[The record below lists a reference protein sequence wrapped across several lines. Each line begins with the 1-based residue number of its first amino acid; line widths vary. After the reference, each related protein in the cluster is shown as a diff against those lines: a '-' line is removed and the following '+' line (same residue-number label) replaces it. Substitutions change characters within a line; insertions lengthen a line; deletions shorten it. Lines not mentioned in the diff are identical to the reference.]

1 MPIHKTKNEDF
12 FKKWSPE
19 MAYVLGFFA
28 ADGNMSPH
36 SNGGR
41 YVEFTSCDK
50 ELIEKTR
57 HLIQSNHKISGRT
70 RSINQKIAY
79 RIQIGSVGLYEDLI
93 SLGLTPNKSL
103 TIKFPDIPPK
113 YLRDFVR
120 GYFDGDGCVYLRKN
134 WAKDRGKL
142 RWVFQTR
149 FTSGSEQF
157 LRKLKSILNT
167 KRICKGGYLY
177 NKKSGY
183 ELVFSHHD
191 GLALFGFMYDN
202 ISAEMYLE
210 RKYDTFQKAFKALH
224 LGT

>member
-1 MPIHKTKNEDF
+1 VPIHKTKNENF

-41 YVEFTSCDK
+41 YIEFTSCDR
-50 ELIEKTR
+50 ELIYKTR
-57 HLIQSNHKISGRT
+57 NLLNSNHKISSRV
-70 RSINQKIAY
+70 RSINHKNAY
-79 RIQIGSVGLYEDLI
+79 RIQIGSVALYRDLV

-103 TIKFPDIPPK
+103 TIKFPKIPAN
-113 YLRDFVR
+113 YLSDFVR

-149 FTSGSEQF
+149 FTSGSGDF
-157 LRKLKSILNT
+157 LESLHEALQKNK
-167 KRICKGGYLY
+167 ICKGGYLY
-177 NKKSGY
+177 NKKGSC
-183 ELVFSHHD
+183 ELVFSHND
-191 GLALFGFMYDN
+191 GLALSRFMYDN
-202 ISAEMYLE
+202 VSAEMYLE
-210 RKYDTFQKAFKALH
+210 RKYNTFQKAFKILN
-224 LGT
+224 LGP